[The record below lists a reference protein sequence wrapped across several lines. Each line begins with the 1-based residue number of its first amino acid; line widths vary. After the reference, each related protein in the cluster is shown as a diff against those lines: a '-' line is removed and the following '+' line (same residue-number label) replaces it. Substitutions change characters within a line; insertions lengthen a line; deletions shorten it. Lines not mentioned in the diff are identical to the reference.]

1 MWKITFLGSAR
12 AGDALAQGL
21 RAEGLDVRVESPP
34 ESSGSGTD
42 TEWIAL
48 HVGDTVFDATTGSD
62 VESLIHK
69 AIAVFK
75 DGFPVGNV
83 LVEADDSE
91 I

>member
-21 RAEGLDVRVESPP
+21 RAEGLDVRVESPR
-34 ESSGSGTD
+34 EDGGIGTD
-42 TEWIAL
+42 TALIAVF
-48 HVGDTVFDATTGSD
+48 VGDTVFDAATGTD

-75 DGFPVGNV
+75 DGFPVGDV
-83 LVEADDSE
+83 EVEADDSD